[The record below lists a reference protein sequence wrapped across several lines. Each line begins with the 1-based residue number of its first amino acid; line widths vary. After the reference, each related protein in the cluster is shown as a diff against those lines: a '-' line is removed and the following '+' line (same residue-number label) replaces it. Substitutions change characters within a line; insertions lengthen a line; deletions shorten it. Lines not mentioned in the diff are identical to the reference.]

1 MFKLAGFLMLIFG
14 CTGLGINKVA
24 EEKQRIRELREIR
37 RIIVRIQNEMI
48 YGKRTLPEIGI
59 ILGTCTEEP
68 YRSAFISLGEKWQ
81 EREETDLACIWRNE
95 LEIRIRRLPL
105 REEEKEIL
113 LYLPAQLGLM
123 DETQQA
129 AGIGQSLDMLSAH
142 SREAEAE
149 YADKARVIMS
159 ISVMAGL
166 FIGIL
171 LL

>member
-14 CTGLGINKVA
+14 CTGLGVGKVA
-24 EEKQRIRELREIR
+24 EERQRIRELREIR

-59 ILGTCTEEP
+59 ILGTYAEEP

-81 EREETDLACIWRNE
+81 KSEETDLAGIWRNE
-95 LEIRIRRLPL
+95 LEIRMHGLPL
-105 REEEKEIL
+105 AKEEKEIL
-113 LYLPAQLGLM
+113 LYLPSQLGLM

-129 AGIGQSLDMLSAH
+129 AGIGQSLDMLSIH
-142 SREAEAE
+142 SRKAEEE
-149 YADKARVIMS
+149 YENKARVIMS

-171 LL
+171 LI

>member
-1 MFKLAGFLMLIFG
+1 MFKLAGFLLLIFG
-14 CTGLGINKVA
+14 CTGFGINKVA
-24 EEKQRIRELREIR
+24 EERQRIRELREIS
-37 RIIVRIQNEMI
+37 RIIVRIQNEMV
-48 YGKRTLPEIGI
+48 YGKRTLPEIGF
-59 ILGTCTEEP
+59 ILGTYAEEP

-81 EREETDLACIWRNE
+81 KSEETNLACIWKNE
-95 LEIRIRRLPL
+95 LEAHMHRLPL
-105 REEEKEIL
+105 TEEEKEIL
-113 LYLPAQLGLM
+113 LYLPAQFGLM

-142 SREAEAE
+142 SRKAEAE
-149 YADKARVIMS
+149 YENKARVIMS